1 MKPRFTIDPR
11 RPVQWAGLALA
22 ALLLGLFL
30 ALPLSHQLFHQGS
43 DEPESCPVRMLESS
57 LVLLPVLILSLY
69 FLQPGGRGFSPV
81 LWSVP
86 LLLFFCGFFCS
97 NRAPP
102 RS

>member
-1 MKPRFTIDPR
+1 MERRFTIGPR
-11 RPVQWAGLALA
+11 CPAQVAGLALA
-22 ALLLGLFL
+22 ALLLSLFL
-30 ALPLSHQLFHQGS
+30 VLPLSHQLFHHGS
-43 DEPESCPVRMLESS
+43 GEPESCPVHMLESS
-57 LVLLPVLILSLY
+57 LVLLSAFILCLC
-69 FLQPGGRGFSPV
+69 FLQPGGRGRGPV